1 MNKVRADSSGI
12 SLGDDT
18 TRQSIPDDDSRLV
31 AALKEY
37 VTAAE
42 AGHTPNLKQFLEHHQ
57 DIAPALA
64 FSLQGLALV
73 QSAAAHAAAGHDP
86 PVHDIDPEIARR
98 PLGDF
103 KLLREIGRG
112 GMGVV
117 YEAVQLSLNR
127 RVALKVL
134 SFAATLDT
142 RQLERFRNEAHA
154 AAQLHHNNIVPVY
167 AVGCERSVHF
177 YAMQL
182 IDGPSLARVIAE
194 LRGRIN
200 DATTMRNGSH
210 GVLPA
215 AEQELAPDPRQILP
229 YWGAG
234 LSQAY
239 SERRAE
245 YFRLVAKLG
254 MQAADALHY
263 AHQKGVVHRDIKPA
277 NLLLDP
283 DGQLWVTDFGVAQ
296 VYSSE
301 NSLTRTGD
309 LPGTLRYM
317 SPEQASGRAV
327 VLDQRTDVYS
337 LGITLYELL
346 TLERAFSAETREQL
360 LHDVQTAEPRALR
373 SIAQSIPKE
382 LETIV
387 GKAISKDPADRYYSA
402 RALADDL
409 GRFLRDEP
417 IQARPP
423 SLLDKSIKWARRHR
437 GVVAVAFAML
447 LLLAVGLSTS
457 TLLIARAQAKTKTA
471 YDQERKQRTLAEA
484 NSQLAEA
491 NFKLAQKNLALAD
504 CNFRQATDAVRYFT
518 HIARDEMAKD
528 PAYNE
533 LRRTMLETSLAYYQ
547 TFLDQHGDDS
557 TTTRELTEASANV
570 RGILTELSAFDSLF
584 RTFVR
589 QGMLSQEQVRME
601 LARLGP
607 LAASSDGGHL
617 EAWGEA
623 FKQSKDPELSSEA
636 RGEHVARIAADLE
649 SQQRRAL
656 TAGQFARLEQIT
668 RQCFGAFAFSDSAVL
683 DALSLTSEQRSEVQS
698 VLADL
703 KSQLYRPR
711 WPANDQLR
719 SKFDPESFADVFD
732 RVKTEGLIRILKILS
747 PAQLEIWNGL
757 AGAPFGGKLS
767 IFPTGQSSPKQ

>member
-1 MNKVRADSSGI
+1 MNETRGDARGQF
-12 SLGDDT
+12 LGEDT
-18 TRQSIPDDDSRLV
+18 TLQSIPDDDSRVV

-37 VTAAE
+37 MTAVE
-42 AGHTPNLKQFLEHHQ
+42 AGRKPNLRSFLELHQ
-57 DIAPALA
+57 EIAPALA

-73 QSAAAHAAAGHDP
+73 QSAAAHTGGSHP
-86 PVHDIDPEIARR
+86 PAHDIDPEIAGR

-182 IDGPSLARVIAE
+182 IDGPSLAQLIAE
-194 LRGRIN
+194 LRAGMN
-200 DATTMRNGSH
+200 DAAATRNTSN
-210 GVLPA
+210 GVPMASSAMSPPNSPQVLQYA
-215 AEQELAPDPRQILP
+215 C
-229 YWGAG
+229 AG

-239 SERRAE
+239 TGRRAD
-245 YFRLVAKLG
+245 YFRLIAKLG
-254 MQAADALHY
+254 MQAAEALHY

-283 DGQLWVTDFGVAQ
+283 GGQVWVTDFGVAQ
-296 VYSSE
+296 VYSGD

-360 LHDVQTAEPRALR
+360 LQDVQATEPRALR

-382 LETIV
+382 LATIV
-387 GKAISKDPADRYYSA
+387 GKAISKDPADRYSSA
-402 RALADDL
+402 KDLADDL

-423 SLLDKSIKWARRHR
+423 SMIDKGIKWARRHR
-437 GVVAVAFAML
+437 AVVAVAVAML
-447 LLLAVGLSTS
+447 FVVAIGLSAS
-457 TLLIARAQAKTKTA
+457 TFLIARARAKTQVA

-484 NSQLAEA
+484 NFRLAER
-491 NFKLAQKNLALAD
+491 
-504 CNFRQATDAVRYFT
+504 NFRQATDVVQYFT
-518 HIARDEMAKD
+518 HVARDEMAKD
-528 PAYNE
+528 PSYND
-533 LRRTMLETSLAYYQ
+533 LRRTMLERSLAYYQ
-547 TFLDQHGDDS
+547 TFLDEHNDDS
-557 TTTRELTEASANV
+557 TTAHELSEASANV

-584 RTFVR
+584 RSFVR
-589 QGMLSQEQVRME
+589 QVLLSQEPVRAE
-601 LARLGP
+601 LSKLGP
-607 LAASSDGGHL
+607 LAADSESGRLD
-617 EAWGEA
+617 AWGEA
-623 FKQSKDPELSSEA
+623 FKWSNDRDLSSEA
-636 RGEHVARIAADLE
+636 RGERVARIASDLE
-649 SQQRRAL
+649 LRQRRAL
-656 TAGQFARLEQIT
+656 SPNQFVRLEQIT
-668 RQCFGAFAFSDSAVL
+668 RQCFGAFAFSDSPVL
-683 DALSLTSEQRSEVQS
+683 DALSLTADQRSQVQS

-703 KSQLYRPR
+703 KSQLLRPR
-711 WPANDQLR
+711 WPANGRPGSQA
-719 SKFDPESFADVFD
+719 PAESFADVFD
-732 RVKTEGLIRILKILS
+732 RVKTEGLTRILKILT
-747 PAQLEIWNGL
+747 PAQRQTWTTLVGPPL
-757 AGAPFGGKLS
+757 VGKLS
-767 IFPTGQSSPKQ
+767 IFPLAQSSPNQ